1 VAPRYVGRSSHA
13 ALATGY
19 RAVSVHAR
27 TELVQRDRH
36 VSDPDPCRMVHAL
49 AIAAPGA
56 SWSEFRAK
64 RTSLSLRKGED

>member
-1 VAPRYVGRSSHA
+1 
-13 ALATGY
+13 
-19 RAVSVHAR
+19 
-27 TELVQRDRH
+27 
-36 VSDPDPCRMVHAL
+36 MVHAL